1 MFDES
6 LPFLCRISKC
16 SIELDQHNSFCLK
29 TNPSVETPGEQQT
42 LRELSASVT
51 TKEEHNE
58 ICCNRS
64 ICPPEK
70 QTAQTRESNSKKLKI
85 TLSTGIKSS
94 LMEALVFM
102 VL

>member
-1 MFDES
+1 MLHRVGSAQQLLSENK
-6 LPFLCRISKC
+6 PQC
-16 SIELDQHNSFCLK
+16 
-29 TNPSVETPGEQQT
+29 VATPGEQQT
-42 LRELSASVT
+42 LRELSASMT